1 MNAKNSLPIQAT
13 QAASD
18 LPALFRHRGLMAPG
32 VRLFRGIS
40 FPAKSVWVSLAFLA
54 PLLMLCWS
62 LATSTLETVAF
73 SAKERLGVEYARAL
87 MPLLDA
93 AQNRRRAATAGASDL
108 DQAQQRV
115 DKAWQAA
122 AAAHARL
129 QGQLDV
135 DTQWNKLAELQ
146 KSLAA
151 QPVRQEPVATFLA
164 HTELLDTA
172 FILLND
178 VSDSSN
184 LTLDPEVTTFYLMDA
199 AMFRQ
204 PQLVEMLGKMRGT
217 GNAVLRAGAM
227 RQQQRDEIVTAL
239 SFARALQGDLEK
251 AIARAAAQD
260 PSVKSE
266 VELDQALAASATFL
280 RKVEAQLLGEAPG
293 GDAPAFVAQAN
304 EAIRLHYATLDRIF
318 TALDVRL
325 EARVAELN
333 QVLAARLGLSA
344 LGIGLAIY
352 LLISFYKVTQ
362 FGISEISRQ
371 LKQVSEGN
379 LTLDPRPWGSDE
391 VAHLMTTLN
400 ETIQSLRK
408 IVGQVR
414 AGAHEI
420 HTASGEVA
428 AASADLS
435 HRTEQAAA
443 QLQRTSAAM
452 SQIGAT
458 VKQTAETASGAS
470 TIVARN
476 AEVAGR
482 GGEVVR
488 QVVSTM
494 EGIKGSSGRIGE
506 IIGTIDGIAFQTNIL
521 ALNAA
526 VEAARAGD
534 AGRGF
539 AVVASEVRALAQRSG
554 AAAREIKALIGS
566 SVEQVEAGNH
576 VVGEAGRTM
585 QEVVS
590 NAERI
595 RHLMGEISQAAQEQ
609 TGGLG
614 EVGLSVE
621 QLDAMTQQNAAL
633 VEETAA
639 AAASLKANAER
650 LQQEMAVFRLP

>member
-1 MNAKNSLPIQAT
+1 MYVNGSLPNHAVG
-13 QAASD
+13 ASD
-18 LPALFRHRGLMAPG
+18 GMPAFFRHHGLMAPG
-32 VRLFRGIS
+32 IRLFRVIS

-62 LATSTLETVAF
+62 LAATTMETVAF

-115 DKAWQAA
+115 AQSWAA
-122 AAAHARL
+122 LAAIHERL
-129 QGQLDV
+129 HGQLEV
-135 DTQWNKLAELQ
+135 SSAWGKLVELE
-146 KSLAA
+146 KALAA
-151 QPVRQEPVATFLA
+151 QPIKQDPVSTFRA
-164 HTELLDTA
+164 HTELLDAA
-172 FILLND
+172 FVLLND

-204 PQLVEMLGKMRGT
+204 PQLVEMLGKLRGT
-217 GNAVLRAGAM
+217 GNAVLRAGVILPK
-227 RQQQRDEIVTAL
+227 QRDDIVTAL
-239 SFARALQGDLEK
+239 SFARALQADLEK
-251 AIARAAAQD
+251 AIARAGAQD
-260 PSVKSE
+260 PAVKTE
-266 VELDQALAASATFL
+266 VALDQAVASSAAFL
-280 RKVEAQLLGEAPG
+280 QAAESKLLGETLG
-293 GDAPAFVAQAN
+293 SDAGAYVAQAN
-304 EAIRLHYATLDRIF
+304 EAIKSHYATLDRIF

-325 EARVAELN
+325 QARVTDLN
-333 QVLAARLGLSA
+333 RVLAIRLGLSA
-344 LGIGLAIY
+344 LGIVLAIY
-352 LLISFYKVTQ
+352 LLVSFYKVTQ
-362 FGISEISRQ
+362 GGISEISRQ
-371 LKQVSEGN
+371 LQQISEGN
-379 LTLDPRPWGSDE
+379 LTLDPRPWGRDE
-391 VAHLMTTLN
+391 VAKLMTTLS
-400 ETIQSLRK
+400 ETIQSLRR

-428 AASADLS
+428 AASMDLS
-435 HRTEQAAA
+435 HRTEQTAA

-458 VKQTAETASGAS
+458 VRQTAETASGAS
-470 TIVARN
+470 SIVTRN
-476 AEVAGR
+476 AEVAER
-482 GGEVVR
+482 GGEVVK

-494 EGIKGSSGRIGE
+494 EGIKGSSGRIAE

-554 AAAREIKALIGS
+554 AAAREIKTLIGG
-566 SVEQVEAGNH
+566 SVDQVEAGSQ
-576 VVGEAGRTM
+576 VVGQAGRTM
-585 QEVVS
+585 MEVVT

-595 RHLMGEISQAAQEQ
+595 RELMGEISVAAQEQ
-609 TGGLG
+609 NGGLG
-614 EVGLSVE
+614 EVGQSVE

-633 VEETAA
+633 VEQTAA
-639 AAASLKANAER
+639 AAASLQANAER
-650 LQQEMAVFRLP
+650 LQREMAVFRLP